1 MDDIWQHGGFGE
13 NDRKKKK
20 KARNDEDTLFEIAR
34 ARVNE
39 RQTDIRYLPKMPE
52 WTQQAFLFLPA
63 TIHQSAAT
71 RRRHIRRYWL
81 TYLHTTLPLPFDFF
95 PLDGSK
101 RDSTQDIGFE
111 V

>member
-1 MDDIWQHGGFGE
+1 M
-13 NDRKKKK
+13 
-20 KARNDEDTLFEIAR
+20 
-34 ARVNE
+34 NE
-39 RQTDIRYLPKMPE
+39 RDKQISKIPKMPE
-52 WTQQAFLFLPA
+52 WTQQAFLFPPA

-71 RRRHIRRYWL
+71 RRRRHIRIRL

>member
-1 MDDIWQHGGFGE
+1 M
-13 NDRKKKK
+13 
-20 KARNDEDTLFEIAR
+20 
-34 ARVNE
+34 NE
-39 RQTDIRYLPKMPE
+39 RDKQISKMPE

-63 TIHQSAAT
+63 HNPSISMPLS
-71 RRRHIRRYWL
+71 RRTHSYWLL
-81 TYLHTTLPLPFDFF
+81 TYLHTTLPLPFEFF